1 MKSKTLILPRCAAEP
16 RALLP
21 LRGCVAVCLV
31 LLALAVPTAVHAQ
44 PPAELPGMQYD
55 PETDEDAEPGPVNQR
70 QALERVRARFVGNV
84 ISINEVTENG
94 VRRFRFRLD
103 YEGNIYTVYVDRATG
118 RVSRE

>member
-1 MKSKTLILPRCAAEP
+1 VKSNTLILLGSAGVL
-16 RALLP
+16 RALPRVVIGLA
-21 LRGCVAVCLV
+21 LLCLLV
-31 LLALAVPTAVHAQ
+31 LIVPAAHAQ
-44 PPAELPGMQYD
+44 PPAEAPGMQYD

-70 QALERVRARFVGNV
+70 QALARVRARFVGNV

-103 YEGNIYTVYVDRATG
+103 HEGNIYTVYVNRSTG